1 MKNIAKICI
10 RLFLLFNVFQFI
22 NNFLTSIGNY
32 FSVMQL
38 YNFQMGGHN
47 INQIDVIMAY
57 LPFILLWI
65 FFIIL
70 IIILWKK
77 SEKIANKIV
86 GNNNQEFEK
95 INLDFNNIL
104 SIGLIILGIYLIIS
118 SLPVLFSYTSNYI
131 VSKTRF
137 VNNEY
142 FLKEYSIKDVIE
154 IIGIIIKIIVSY
166 IIIRYNNKIIDKI
179 NYLKNKQSNVT

>member
-1 MKNIAKICI
+1 
-10 RLFLLFNVFQFI
+10 
-22 NNFLTSIGNY
+22 
-32 FSVMQL
+32 
-38 YNFQMGGHN
+38 
-47 INQIDVIMAY
+47 
-57 LPFILLWI
+57 
-65 FFIIL
+65 
-70 IIILWKK
+70 
-77 SEKIANKIV
+77 